1 MTPASR
7 AELIVRSAREA
18 DLDDIDQMVI
28 DFVKGHPAETHV
40 RSRSKLRDAYFGVA
54 PVARLLVA
62 ARRERI
68 IGMGQWTLIYD
79 MFWSAYG
86 GNVEWLYV
94 RPEHRR
100 SGVVAAIVAEISA
113 QVRDAGGEFL
123 HGGGNRDA
131 ESLYERVA
139 MGWKAHECYVSA
151 EAFQA
156 LADLARLPPRDIIRR
171 LPEPGLNKV
180 AARPRG

>member
-1 MTPASR
+1 MTPAPT
-7 AELIVRSAREA
+7 AALVIRSARET
-18 DLDDIDQMVI
+18 DLNDIEEMVN
-28 DFVKGHPAETHV
+28 DFVKGHPAETHS
-40 RSRSKLRDAYFGVA
+40 RSRSKLREAYFGVA

-62 ARRERI
+62 TRRERV

-94 RPEHRR
+94 RPEHRG

-113 QVRDAGGEFL
+113 QVRDARGEFL
-123 HGGGNRDA
+123 HGGGSRDA
-131 ESLYERVA
+131 EALYERVA

-151 EAFQA
+151 EAFHA
-156 LADLARLPPRDIIRR
+156 LADLAGLLPRDIVRR
-171 LPEPGLNKV
+171 LPDPGLNKV
-180 AARPRG
+180 AARASG

>member
-1 MTPASR
+1 MTLATR
-7 AELIVRSAREA
+7 GELAVRSAREA
-18 DLDDIDQMVI
+18 DLDDIEEMI
-28 DFVKGHPAETHV
+28 ADFVKGHPAEAHS
-40 RSRSKLRDAYFGVA
+40 RSRAKLREAYFGSA

-62 ARRERI
+62 TRGDRV
-68 IGMGQWTLIYD
+68 IGMGQWALIYD
-79 MFWSAYG
+79 MFWSAFG

-94 RPEHRR
+94 RPAHRR
-100 SGVVAAIVAEISA
+100 SGVVAAIVAEISS

-131 ESLYERVA
+131 EALYERVA

-156 LADLARLPPRDIIRR
+156 FADLAGLPPRDIIRR
-171 LPEPGLNKV
+171 LPDPGLNTV
-180 AARPRG
+180 SARARR

>member
-1 MTPASR
+1 MTLARR
-7 AELIVRSAREA
+7 AELAVISAREA
-18 DLDDIDQMVI
+18 DLDDIEEMVN
-28 DFVKGHPAETHV
+28 DFVKGHPAETHS
-40 RSRSKLRDAYFGVA
+40 RSRSKLREAYFGAA

-62 ARRERI
+62 TRGERV
-68 IGMGQWTLIYD
+68 IGMGQWTLVYD

-94 RPEHRR
+94 RPEHRG

-113 QVRDAGGEFL
+113 QVRAAGGEFL
-123 HGGGNRDA
+123 HGGGSRDA
-131 ESLYERVA
+131 EALYERVA

-156 LADLARLPPRDIIRR
+156 LADLAGLAPRDIIRR
-171 LPEPGLNKV
+171 LPDPGLNKV